1 MKEAAKYFN
10 GDPDAVYTA
19 CLTVCAIL
27 LLARSVE
34 NEDDQKRR
42 ERRGGWRGCGHVCV
56 VVCCVW
62 LMIRSMFTNM
72 AFCCSPSVSL
82 FCLYLAVALSRTA
95 ACSAC
100 AAEAHT
106 GDREEDRVEDR
117 SPALYP
123 PAHSITEKAVEVARY
138 LAVPAVVAINILMLL
153 GTPKTGD
160 LGDTADPKRGMS
172 VQVRARLDDSYLDA
186 NKFRWRGKRGSVQV
200 EREERA

>member
-1 MKEAAKYFN
+1 
-10 GDPDAVYTA
+10 
-19 CLTVCAIL
+19 
-27 LLARSVE
+27 
-34 NEDDQKRR
+34 
-42 ERRGGWRGCGHVCV
+42 
-56 VVCCVW
+56 
-62 LMIRSMFTNM
+62 M

-106 GDREEDRVEDR
+106 GDREEGRVEDR

-123 PAHSITEKAVEVARY
+123 PAHSIAEKAVEVARY

>member
-1 MKEAAKYFN
+1 
-10 GDPDAVYTA
+10 
-19 CLTVCAIL
+19 
-27 LLARSVE
+27 
-34 NEDDQKRR
+34 
-42 ERRGGWRGCGHVCV
+42 
-56 VVCCVW
+56 
-62 LMIRSMFTNM
+62 MFTNM

-106 GDREEDRVEDR
+106 GDREEGRVEDR

-123 PAHSITEKAVEVARY
+123 PAHSIAEKAVEVARY

-160 LGDTADPKRGMS
+160 TADDKRGMS
-172 VQVRARLDDSYLDA
+172 VQVRARLGDYTYLRTSSDGGGREEA
-186 NKFRWRGKRGSVQV
+186 SRWRGKREHDSLYPLFLQ
-200 EREERA
+200 

>member
-1 MKEAAKYFN
+1 
-10 GDPDAVYTA
+10 
-19 CLTVCAIL
+19 
-27 LLARSVE
+27 
-34 NEDDQKRR
+34 
-42 ERRGGWRGCGHVCV
+42 
-56 VVCCVW
+56 
-62 LMIRSMFTNM
+62 
-72 AFCCSPSVSL
+72 
-82 FCLYLAVALSRTA
+82 
-95 ACSAC
+95 
-100 AAEAHT
+100 
-106 GDREEDRVEDR
+106 
-117 SPALYP
+117 LYP